1 MSPLICWR
9 FHVFQSTPSLRK
21 ATTLRAALTDLP
33 EAFQSTPSLRKAT
46 CREQENNSDR
56 AISIHTFLAE
66 GDAGEAVSLRNSH
79 ISIHTFLAEGDK
91 DWGAKEEDEEYFNP
105 HLPCGRRLSHFS
117 FQKCYSIFQST
128 PSLRKAT
135 SHITRSP
142 WSWTAFQSTP
152 SLRKATSSCPVIAAY
167 GLFQS
172 TPSLRKATRHYL
184 NTQVILDISIH
195 TFLAEGD

>member
-1 MSPLICWR
+1 MRPLICWR

-56 AISIHTFLAE
+56 A
-66 GDAGEAVSLRNSH
+66 

>member
-1 MSPLICWR
+1 MRPLICWR

-105 HLPCGRRLSHFS
+105 HLPCGRRLPPVLS
-117 FQKCYSIFQST
+117 
-128 PSLRKAT
+128 SL
-135 SHITRSP
+135 H
-142 WSWTAFQSTP
+142 TAYFNPHLPCGRRLAIILT
-152 SLRKATSSCPVIAAY
+152 LRLY
-167 GLFQS
+167 
-172 TPSLRKATRHYL
+172 
-184 NTQVILDISIH
+184 
-195 TFLAEGD
+195 